1 MQRQVETTTV
11 GQHSRRSATRKRLQI
26 LEDGGAVFR
35 LEGAW
40 SRERGVSVACALK
53 IENSREIDRV
63 AKIIVAGFQHETN
76 TFSPIPTR
84 LEDFEQDDLWPGLT
98 RGTDLPSRFRGTNI
112 PIAGFLDAC
121 RHQTIPVLWASAEPG
136 SYVEDAA
143 FDRIAGEIVDAAAD
157 SSVDAVYLDLH
168 GAMATR
174 TYQDG
179 EYELLRRIRSRVGG
193 DMPIAVSLD
202 LHGNMSRDF
211 FDLASVVTVYR
222 TYPHTDLAETG
233 VRAAVLLDRAMSR
246 PMFRSFR
253 QIDFMIP
260 ITAQSTNHRPADGIY
275 ANLDSFGSAS
285 VDVCLGFPPADVQCN
300 GPSVFAYA
308 ESQAAADHAADAV
321 ASEIR
326 RSESAFSSRLVNA
339 MDAVRTAVRNLPDR
353 TVIADPQDNPGAGAT
368 GETTGL
374 LKALI
379 EQRVPDAAFSMFH
392 DPTAAS
398 QAHEAGIGSEI
409 NVCLGG
415 RYTEYST
422 PLEACMEVV
431 ALADGPFMLTGPV
444 YGGSIANL
452 GQIAHLRPKGTSI
465 SVVVGSR
472 RTQNADKAMFRVV
485 GIEPADRK
493 IICVKSSV
501 HFMADYQDIASQ
513 ILFAE
518 SPGANPC
525 RLDRIPFRNL
535 KRGMRLLS

>member
-1 MQRQVETTTV
+1 M
-11 GQHSRRSATRKRLQI
+11 QI
-26 LEDGGAVFR
+26 LKDSGMGFQ

-40 SRERGVSVACALK
+40 SWGFSAALRALK
-53 IENSREIDRV
+53 IENSREFDRV

-84 LEDFEQDDLWPGLT
+84 MEDFEQDDLWPGLT

-121 RHQTIPVLWASAEPG
+121 RHQTIPTIWASAEPG
-136 SYVEDAA
+136 SYVDDAA
-143 FDRIAGEIVDAAAD
+143 FDRIAGEIVN
-157 SSVDAVYLDLH
+157 SVAKSKADAVYLDLH

-174 TYQDG
+174 SYQDG
-179 EYELLRRIRSRVGG
+179 EYELLRRIRSRVGS
-193 DMPIAVSLD
+193 DVPIAVSLD
-202 LHGNMSRDF
+202 LHGNISRDF
-211 FDLASVVTVYR
+211 FELASVVTVYR

-233 VRAAVLLDRAMSR
+233 GRAAVLLDRAMSG
-246 PMFRSFR
+246 PIFKSFR

-260 ITAQSTNHRPADGIY
+260 ITAQSTNHRPADRIY
-275 ANLDSFGSAS
+275 AMLDSFGSAT
-285 VDVCLGFPPADVQCN
+285 VDVCLGFPPADVHCN

-308 ESQAAADHAADAV
+308 DSPAAADHAADAV
-321 ASEIR
+321 AMVIQ
-326 RSESAFSSRLVNA
+326 RSESAFSSKLVNA
-339 MDAVRTAVRNLPDR
+339 RDAVRMAARNLPET

-392 DPTAAS
+392 DPVAAS
-398 QAHEAGIGSEI
+398 LAHESGIGSEI
-409 NVCLGG
+409 NVSLGG
-415 RYTEYST
+415 HYTEFST

-431 ALADGPFMLTGPV
+431 ALSDGPFLLTGPV
-444 YGGSIANL
+444 YGGSTANL
-452 GQIAHLRPKGTSI
+452 GRIAHLRLKGTNVD
-465 SVVVGSR
+465 VVVGSR

-513 ILFAE
+513 VLFAE

-525 RLDRIPFRNL
+525 RLDQIPFRNL
-535 KRGMRLLS
+535 RRGMRLLS